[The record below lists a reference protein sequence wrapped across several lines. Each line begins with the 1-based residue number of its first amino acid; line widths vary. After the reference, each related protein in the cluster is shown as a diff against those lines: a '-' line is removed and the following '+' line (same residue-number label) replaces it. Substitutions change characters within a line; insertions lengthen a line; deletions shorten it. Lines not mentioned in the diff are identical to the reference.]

1 MKLRLDFT
9 LLALGASLA
18 LASPG
23 AFGAPS
29 VDGPRVLQTGDLGV
43 DVTLRYQLQPAA
55 HPGGEDD
62 PGPFLGSGEVA
73 ITAGTA
79 RANSIFPL
87 ASLDALAPNLPQN
100 FPTDAAT
107 RCGSA
112 GPMAIEKLDGS
123 AYPAVVVTTVI
134 LVKGC
139 LPLAHVFVP
148 LDATSTTYQ
157 RVVSYDVA
165 HRVNTFRGEGR
176 MFMPRSDGS
185 LKVTRIRQIT
195 LPNPPKGDAAGITPW
210 TIAIIDGLDENGK
223 PATIALDRPKP
234 DETPD
239 TGETVSIYNS
249 HNADLLPVI
258 RLSWGHEE
266 HYQQLHPSPKVTAP

>member
-195 LPNPPKGDAAGITPW
+195 LPNPPKGDAAGIT
-210 TIAIIDGLDENGK
+210 
-223 PATIALDRPKP
+223 LDRPKP